1 MGAEIIRCAPYPNS
15 EIMLG
20 NAASWRSWK
29 DALDHAAQGWDNL
42 AKLRERELTAENPSY
57 WFAGL
62 Q

>member
-1 MGAEIIRCAPYPNS
+1 MRTIS
-15 EIMLG
+15 EFRNHARECREL
-20 NAASWRSWK
+20 AKLVRKLEDK

-42 AKLRERELTAENPSY
+42 AKLRERELTAENSSY